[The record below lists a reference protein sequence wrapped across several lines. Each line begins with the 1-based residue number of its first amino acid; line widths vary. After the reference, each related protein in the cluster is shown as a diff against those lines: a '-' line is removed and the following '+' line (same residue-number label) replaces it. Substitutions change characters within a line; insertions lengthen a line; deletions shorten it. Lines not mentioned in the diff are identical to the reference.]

1 MSKSDDVGTTLRK
14 RLTPRERLALFERER
29 GLCAV
34 CGLKIRGKF
43 IDEHARALGLGGSND
58 PSNRKIAHPRCAA
71 IKTREQDMPRINKAK
86 AQKRAHHGLKAPK
99 GSPLASRNDLPSKD
113 AGKASK
119 AHERVERLLPP
130 RRGGIAAQ
138 FGIVKGKSK

>member
-1 MSKSDDVGTTLRK
+1 MTNDDVGTTPRK

-71 IKTREQDMPRINKAK
+71 IKTRTEDMPRIVKAK

-99 GSPLASRNDLPSKD
+99 GPALASRNDLPAKD

>member
-1 MSKSDDVGTTLRK
+1 MSDDVGTTPRK

-71 IKTREQDMPRINKAK
+71 IKTSEQDMPRIVKAK
-86 AQKRAHHGLKAPK
+86 AQKRSHHGLKASK
-99 GSPLASRNDLPSKD
+99 GPPLESRNDLPAKD
-113 AGKASK
+113 PSK
-119 AHERVERLLPP
+119 AEKAHARIERLLPP
-130 RRGGIAAQ
+130 RRGGLAVR
-138 FGIVKGKSK
+138 FGIVKEEE